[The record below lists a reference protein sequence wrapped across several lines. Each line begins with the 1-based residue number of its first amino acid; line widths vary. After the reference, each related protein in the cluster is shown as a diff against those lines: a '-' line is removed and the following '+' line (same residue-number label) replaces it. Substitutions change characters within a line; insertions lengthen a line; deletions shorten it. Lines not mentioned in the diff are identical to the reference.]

1 MSLPEAYAAKI
12 ARRPRE
18 TALLAEPDA
27 EVRDFIIGDFLSAAY
42 GATPEGEFKNV
53 DRIMLRWLA
62 PDYFEYLPDP
72 DAPFSFKRHS
82 GDVIVPG
89 KMATDGGSIPRP
101 LWFRKNLSPWC
112 YVPAFLV
119 HDWEFD
125 QHHAGASA
133 KDFDAVRDTLAEG
146 LKTLMEAN
154 VCPKSEVTF
163 RAIYAG
169 VSSWAAKRIWAGV

>member
-1 MSLPEAYAAKI
+1 MSLPDAYAAKI
-12 ARRPRE
+12 ARRPHE
-18 TALLAEPDA
+18 TALLVEPEP
-27 EVRDFIIGDFLSAAY
+27 EVRDHLIDDFLTAAY
-42 GATPEGEFKNV
+42 AATPTGTFQNA
-53 DRIMLRWLA
+53 DRISLRWLE
-62 PDYFEYLPDP
+62 PDWFEYTPDP
-72 DAPFSFKRHS
+72 AAPFSFTRAS
-82 GDVIVPG
+82 GEVIMPER
-89 KMATDGGSIPRP
+89 MATDGGSIPRP

-125 QHHAGASA
+125 QHHAGATP

-146 LKTLMEAN
+146 LKTLMETG

-169 VSSWAAKRIWAGV
+169 VSSWIAKRIWAGA